1 VRNTPAFY
9 SQHCYIVLKIL
20 FSVYVDDNTL
30 IPKNTSLLVARV
42 PLAQQPKKQWEGS
55 NSGTSVQHKDAVLN
69 KGLADLSR
77 MEGSEQ
83 DKINAMISQST
94 FDYDPSK

>member
-1 VRNTPAFY
+1 M
-9 SQHCYIVLKIL
+9 
-20 FSVYVDDNTL
+20 DDQTL

-55 NSGTSVQHKDAVLN
+55 NANSSSLHKDVAVN

>member
-1 VRNTPAFY
+1 M
-9 SQHCYIVLKIL
+9 
-20 FSVYVDDNTL
+20 DDQTL

-42 PLAQQPKKQWEGS
+42 PLSQQPKKQWEGS
-55 NSGTSVQHKDAVLN
+55 ANNQSSLHKDVLVN

>member
-1 VRNTPAFY
+1 MFLYFA
-9 SQHCYIVLKIL
+9 
-20 FSVYVDDNTL
+20 VYVDDNTL

-42 PLAQQPKKQWEGS
+42 PLSQQPKKQWEGS
-55 NSGTSVQHKDAVLN
+55 NASQSVLHKDVAP

>member
-1 VRNTPAFY
+1 M
-9 SQHCYIVLKIL
+9 
-20 FSVYVDDNTL
+20 DDNTL

-42 PLAQQPKKQWEGS
+42 PLAQVPKKQWENTN
-55 NSGTSVQHKDAVLN
+55 NSSSALHKDVAPN
-69 KGLADLSR
+69 KGVADLSR

>member
-1 VRNTPAFY
+1 M
-9 SQHCYIVLKIL
+9 
-20 FSVYVDDNTL
+20 YVDDNTL

-42 PLAQQPKKQWEGS
+42 PLAQQPKKQWDGGNS
-55 NSGTSVQHKDAVLN
+55 NSSVQKDVSVN
-69 KGLADLSR
+69 KGSADLSR

-94 FDYDPSK
+94 FDYDPSKYVQINSNKL

>member
-1 VRNTPAFY
+1 MY
-9 SQHCYIVLKIL
+9 SKKFEYCVL

-30 IPKNTSLLVARV
+30 IPKNTSLLVARI

-55 NSGTSVQHKDAVLN
+55 NSQSSLHKDVAPN

>member
-1 VRNTPAFY
+1 MNSV
-9 SQHCYIVLKIL
+9 VLFHI
-20 FSVYVDDNTL
+20 FVSVYVDDNTL

-42 PLAQQPKKQWEGS
+42 PLSQQPKKQWEGS
-55 NSGTSVQHKDAVLN
+55 GNSQSALQNDVSVN

>member
-1 VRNTPAFY
+1 MF
-9 SQHCYIVLKIL
+9 LL
-20 FSVYVDDNTL
+20 FTVYVDDNTL

-42 PLAQQPKKQWEGS
+42 PLSQQPKKQWEGS
-55 NSGTSVQHKDAVLN
+55 NSNQSLHKDVAPN

>member
-1 VRNTPAFY
+1 MCFFFT
-9 SQHCYIVLKIL
+9 
-20 FSVYVDDNTL
+20 VYVDDHTL

-42 PLAQQPKKQWEGS
+42 PLAQQPKKQWEGA
-55 NSGTSVQHKDAVLN
+55 NSLSSTVHKDVAPN

>member
-1 VRNTPAFY
+1 MY
-9 SQHCYIVLKIL
+9 S
-20 FSVYVDDNTL
+20 DDNTL

-42 PLAQQPKKQWEGS
+42 PLAQQPKKHWDGNKD
-55 NSGTSVQHKDAVLN
+55 NSALLKDVALN

>member
-1 VRNTPAFY
+1 M
-9 SQHCYIVLKIL
+9 
-20 FSVYVDDNTL
+20 
-30 IPKNTSLLVARV
+30 ARV
-42 PLAQQPKKQWEGS
+42 PLSQQPKKQWEGS
-55 NSGTSVQHKDAVLN
+55 NRDQAAHKDAAVN

-77 MEGSEQ
+77 MDGSEQ

>member
-1 VRNTPAFY
+1 M
-9 SQHCYIVLKIL
+9 
-20 FSVYVDDNTL
+20 
-30 IPKNTSLLVARV
+30 ARV
-42 PLAQQPKKQWEGS
+42 PLAQQPKKQWDNS
-55 NSGTSVQHKDAVLN
+55 NNQGLPVKDVSLN

-83 DKINAMISQST
+83 DKINAMITQST

>member
-1 VRNTPAFY
+1 M
-9 SQHCYIVLKIL
+9 
-20 FSVYVDDNTL
+20 DDNTL

-42 PLAQQPKKQWEGS
+42 PLAQQPKKQWEGASSSQS
-55 NSGTSVQHKDAVLN
+55 NPLKDVTLN

>member
-1 VRNTPAFY
+1 M
-9 SQHCYIVLKIL
+9 
-20 FSVYVDDNTL
+20 
-30 IPKNTSLLVARV
+30 
-42 PLAQQPKKQWEGS
+42 PLSQQPKKQWEGS
-55 NSGTSVQHKDAVLN
+55 GSSQSHHADIVVN

>member
-1 VRNTPAFY
+1 M
-9 SQHCYIVLKIL
+9 
-20 FSVYVDDNTL
+20 
-30 IPKNTSLLVARV
+30 ARV
-42 PLAQQPKKQWEGS
+42 PLAQQPKKQWDGNKD
-55 NSGTSVQHKDAVLN
+55 NSALHKDVAVN

>member
-1 VRNTPAFY
+1 M
-9 SQHCYIVLKIL
+9 
-20 FSVYVDDNTL
+20 
-30 IPKNTSLLVARV
+30 ARV
-42 PLAQQPKKQWEGS
+42 PLSQQPKKQWEGS
-55 NSGTSVQHKDAVLN
+55 NSGQSALNKDVAPN

>member
-1 VRNTPAFY
+1 M
-9 SQHCYIVLKIL
+9 
-20 FSVYVDDNTL
+20 DDNTL

-42 PLAQQPKKQWEGS
+42 PLSQQPKKQWEGS
-55 NSGTSVQHKDAVLN
+55 SSNTSTQQKDAALN

-83 DKINAMISQST
+83 DKINAMITQST

>member
-1 VRNTPAFY
+1 MFT
-9 SQHCYIVLKIL
+9 
-20 FSVYVDDNTL
+20 VYVDDGTL

-42 PLAQQPKKQWEGS
+42 PLSQQPKKQWEGS
-55 NSGTSVQHKDAVLN
+55 NSNASSVQKDVSVG

-83 DKINAMISQST
+83 DKINAMITQST